1 MEAPTGASPPPRSV
15 KLSNF
20 DIYTTRQKLYVVG
33 LDHLSHRSYVCKID
47 RYGSFTWLL
56 RAAGPGSPIVDGGNV
71 FPACPSPV
79 LTCAPQNAG

>member
-1 MEAPTGASPPPRSV
+1 MRVSSVARAAAYAHPLRRARKAVTGREVLPLARAMDAPTGASPPPRSV

-47 RYGSFTWLL
+47 RCGSF
-56 RAAGPGSPIVDGGNV
+56 A
-71 FPACPSPV
+71 
-79 LTCAPQNAG
+79 